1 MNDKFTFRQYEI
13 ISRKIFSALV
23 SSLYRRSRT
32 ASDIDAV
39 DDSDV
44 LIIFLKNKNNI
55 YTYILF

>member
-13 ISRKIFSALV
+13 ISPKIFSALV

-32 ASDIDAV
+32 ASDIDVV